1 MAIDISTV
9 RAVVFDYG
17 NTLVEFGR
25 DKIRLYD
32 RALADVLA
40 RLYGPPDFEALVAIR
55 DRDRMAPYSGDPP
68 EYRENRMPEITA
80 ALIRALYGRP
90 PEPEE
95 LDEVLRVRYEAFLEI
110 VETADESRGLLERL
124 RGRYRL
130 GLLSNYP
137 DGAAIRASL
146 EKVRLAEY
154 FQSVVV
160 SGDIGYCKPHP
171 LPFSRSAAEL
181 GVAPGETV
189 FVGDNW
195 LADVQ
200 GAKRA
205 GMQAVQFMQWQSHEV
220 FERAPGHREPDAVAA
235 SAAELQTI
243 LLR

>member
-1 MAIDISTV
+1 MAIDISIV

-25 DKIRLYD
+25 DKIRVSD
-32 RALADVLA
+32 HALAGVLE
-40 RLYGPPDFEALVAIR
+40 RLFGPPDLEMLAAIR

-68 EYRENRMPEITA
+68 EYRENCLPDITGE
-80 ALIRALYGRP
+80 LIRVLYGRRA
-90 PEPEE
+90 EPEDLE
-95 LDEVLRVRYEAFLEI
+95 EVLRIRYEAFLEL
-110 VETADESRGLLERL
+110 VDGADEARGLLERL
-124 RGRYRL
+124 GGRYRL
-130 GLLSNYP
+130 GLVSNYP

-181 GVAPGETV
+181 GVAPGEIV

-205 GMQAVQFMQWQSHEV
+205 GMQAVHLVQWQPHEV
-220 FERAPGHREPDAVAA
+220 FEQAPGHFEPDAVA
-235 SAAELQTI
+235 SCLAELQTI

>member
-1 MAIDISTV
+1 MAIDISIV

-25 DKIRLYD
+25 DKVRLNDY
-32 RALADVLA
+32 ALAGVLA
-40 RLYGPPDFEALVAIR
+40 KLYGPPDFERLAAIR

-68 EYRENRMPEITA
+68 EYRENCLPDITG
-80 ALIRALYGRP
+80 ALIRALYGRSP
-90 PEPEE
+90 QPEE
-95 LDEVLRVRYEAFLEI
+95 LDEVLNVRYEAFLQI
-110 VETADESRGLLERL
+110 VDAADEARRLLDRL

-130 GLLSNYP
+130 GLVSNYP

-146 EKVRLAEY
+146 EKVKLAQY
-154 FQSVVV
+154 FQSVIV

-171 LPFSRSAAEL
+171 LPFWRSAAEL
-181 GVAPGETV
+181 GVAPGEIV

-205 GMQAVQFMQWQSHEV
+205 GMQVVHLVQWPPHEV
-220 FERAPGHREPDAVAA
+220 FEQAPEHYPPDAVAA
-235 SAAELQTI
+235 SLAELQTI